1 MLLPCYFIVFI
12 LTNYNKYAIINVLLF
27 GKDFIMQE
35 FIQNMTLWLQ
45 DKGIS
50 SEIIIF
56 IISMIPILELRG
68 GLIASSLLGVS
79 LVKASAICILG
90 NIVPIPFILLFI
102 RQIFEWLKKVKGIN
116 KIIYK
121 LEDTAMKKSDT
132 IQKSAFVGLMLF
144 VGIPLPGTGAWTG
157 SLIASLLDVKMKIS
171 VPAILC
177 GLIMATIIMDILS
190 YGGLAYIISL
200 FN

>member
-1 MLLPCYFIVFI
+1 
-12 LTNYNKYAIINVLLF
+12 
-27 GKDFIMQE
+27 MQE

-102 RQIFEWLKKVKGIN
+102 RQIFE
-116 KIIYK
+116 
-121 LEDTAMKKSDT
+121 
-132 IQKSAFVGLMLF
+132 KSAFVGLMLF